1 MFSTAAASA
10 ACTTIAKLPQAD
22 QQAINTA
29 GLVIALVSLLF
40 FPLIILSLFESLL
53 TAIGFISMNSWKHPM
68 KRYYLLI
75 ALLNLAVAIY
85 IDAIS
90 FSKSLFLYTS
100 VKFLGPSSRIILP
113 SFTSLHWITCKV
125 GETLIVLLP
134 LEMIW
139 IIAIFN
145 LHRMLIIMYPF
156 KAVLINSIFRGRYLI
171 LYMAIISLFT
181 LHNLYTAYL
190 TSYNTCVNLIDGTTG
205 ANRIWFEYDSY
216 VRLTMQT
223 GIPWILILT
232 SSLIIIRKLITSQ
245 RERAELARSASDTKA
260 HKILLLVS
268 IVYFCAVIPNLG
280 CGLIKAL
287 FTNCLDKNVALY
299 SILTNL
305 ISSITKNLSILI
317 RVVDPLIF
325 YIMIPKFRK
334 QVNTFL
340 LITGRRNPLTEHGTT
355 DGQQ

>member
-1 MFSTAAASA
+1 MANVSVFSTAASSL

-22 QQAINTA
+22 QQSINTA
-29 GLVIALVSLLF
+29 GFVIALVSLLF
-40 FPLIILSLFESLL
+40 FPFIILSLLESLL
-53 TAIGFISMNSWKHPM
+53 TAIGFISMISWKHPM
-68 KRYYLLI
+68 KKYYLSI
-75 ALLNLAVAIY
+75 ALFNLALAIY

-90 FSKSLFLYTS
+90 LSKSLFLYTS
-100 VKFLGPSSRIILP
+100 FKLLGPSRIIILP
-113 SFTSLHWITCKV
+113 SFTTIHWITCKV
-125 GETLIVLLP
+125 GETLNFFLP
-134 LEMIW
+134 SEMIW

-145 LHRMLIIMYPF
+145 LHRMLIIMFPF

-181 LHNLYTAYL
+181 LHNLYTAYF
-190 TSYNTCVNLIDGTTG
+190 TIYNTCVNLIDGTTG

-245 RERAELARSASDTKA
+245 RERAELARSVSDTKA

-268 IVYFCAVIPNLG
+268 IVYFCAVIPDLV
-280 CGLIKAL
+280 CGIIKAL

-305 ISSITKNLSILI
+305 IFLITKNLSILI

-325 YIMIPKFRK
+325 YIMIPEFHK
-334 QVNTFL
+334 QVNIL
-340 LITGRRNPLTEHGTT
+340 LRRNPLTEHGT
-355 DGQQ
+355 GGHQ